1 MYEMAERMVIARYNL
16 TRLMDRIEA
25 AGGRAL
31 PLGRRPPRHLR
42 AAHAG
47 RALRREMWKVYGPA
61 IDELFLSQL
70 PESQQD
76 AMAEQFRHIARH
88 VRALSRSKAG

>member
-1 MYEMAERMVIARYNL
+1 MVIARYNL

-25 AGGRAL
+25 AGLVERFRSEEDRRATYARL
-31 PLGRRPPRHLR
+31 TPR
-42 AAHAG
+42 AARCA
-47 RALRREMWKVYGPA
+47 AMWKVYGPA

-88 VRALSRSKAG
+88 VRAVALKAG

>member
-1 MYEMAERMVIARYNL
+1 
-16 TRLMDRIEA
+16 
-25 AGGRAL
+25 
-31 PLGRRPPRHLR
+31 
-42 AAHAG
+42 
-47 RALRREMWKVYGPA
+47 MWKVYGPA

>member
-1 MYEMAERMVIARYNL
+1 
-16 TRLMDRIEA
+16 
-25 AGGRAL
+25 
-31 PLGRRPPRHLR
+31 
-42 AAHAG
+42 
-47 RALRREMWKVYGPA
+47 MWKVYGPA

-88 VRALSRSKAG
+88 AALSRSKAG